1 MEKKMTKVDRFNQIK
16 TIAEVSANPDLV
28 AFIDH
33 EIDLLQKKSSSK
45 KPTKAQIENEGIK
58 ATILEVL
65 NVPDN
70 SGFTAN
76 EVLHGSLE
84 FQGMSNQK
92 ISSMLKQLVAENKV
106 VKNTEKGKSIFKL
119 A

>member
-45 KPTKAQIENEGIK
+45 KPTKNQEANEGIK
-58 ATILEVL
+58 AIILEVL
-65 NVPDN
+65 NDE
-70 SGFTAN
+70 GMTAS
-76 EVLHGSLE
+76 EVLSASAE
-84 FQGMSNQK
+84 FEGMSNQK
-92 ISSMLKQLVAENKV
+92 ISALLNQLVKDEKV
-106 VKNTEKGKSIFKL
+106 VKFLDKKKSLFKL